1 MANSNSTSRTS
12 NRSCLLSF
20 ATGATAATGAV
31 PLPVD
36 VGCWPATT
44 GVWPVPGS
52 VVVAGGTLMLPP
64 PVVVGGTAA
73 PPAPVSPIVVGGG
86 GVELPDEPEES
97 DDVGVSDWNE
107 LEPGLSK
114 STTKGAVRSLPVP
127 GSVPT

>member
-1 MANSNSTSRTS
+1 MMSS
-12 NRSCLLSF
+12 RSCLLSL
-20 ATGATAATGAV
+20 AAGATAATGAV
-31 PLPVD
+31 APPVD

-64 PVVVGGTAA
+64 PDVVGGTAA
-73 PPAPVSPIVVGGG
+73 LPAPLSPVVVGGG
-86 GVELPDEPEES
+86 GGDELLEEPEES

-107 LEPGLSK
+107 LDPGLSK
-114 STTKGAVRSLPVP
+114 STTKGAVRSVLVP